1 MVKMVN
7 SDVLFDTGKQLF
19 LYETMVNLTISVPIT
34 KGWHSRLLNVLS
46 SCKRWPAEL
55 ALSPPSL
62 PLLLPLCRLT
72 VSVFVCDI
80 HLTVF
85 DGLIPMIYFEY
96 NKTNDHYK
104 EKKHNNMRKWGFYA
118 FIDTIMWIYNEIKRY
133 FSWKEVCMLFP
144 FQQNSAWPTFF
155 HFTGIKCFLYAANTE
170 DVGCKFSIMFV
181 PVDTDGEKYPLFG
194 SCKNCWMS
202 HFWRNR
208 NGWKYL
214 QLSLKISSV
223 VTRTTVGH

>member
-1 MVKMVN
+1 MA
-7 SDVLFDTGKQLF
+7 SRTCA
-19 LYETMVNLTISVPIT
+19 VP
-34 KGWHSRLLNVLS
+34 SL
-46 SCKRWPAEL
+46 
-55 ALSPPSL
+55 PPSL

-144 FQQNSAWPTFF
+144 FQQNSA
-155 HFTGIKCFLYAANTE
+155 
-170 DVGCKFSIMFV
+170 
-181 PVDTDGEKYPLFG
+181 
-194 SCKNCWMS
+194 
-202 HFWRNR
+202 
-208 NGWKYL
+208 
-214 QLSLKISSV
+214 
-223 VTRTTVGH
+223 